1 MHFGKELQCR
11 LVGRDS
17 DLEVFCGRTFLL
29 MLNLPFSANDSRI
42 LQPSGMPFIRERGT
56 PSNRALPPPSL
67 SPLDDIVWPEGDEAL
82 PADAQSLIS
91 ALLQT
96 NPLVRLG
103 TGTNFSLLGGLCEL
117 CH

>member
-1 MHFGKELQCR
+1 
-11 LVGRDS
+11 
-17 DLEVFCGRTFLL
+17 
-29 MLNLPFSANDSRI
+29 MLNLSFSANDYRI
-42 LQPSGMPFIRERGT
+42 VQPSQMSFIRERGT
-56 PSNRALPPPSL
+56 PSNRAFPPRSL

-103 TGTNFSLLGGLCEL
+103 TGTDFSLVG
-117 CH
+117 